1 MKILLTLTYCKF
13 RISQKYVLSRKKL
26 FFNYSSS
33 QNSYGVILN
42 CQSKRLLVNIDGI
55 QLTFWIL
62 DTDYKNYLF
71 TYQCTQVV
79 NGQKISKG

>member
-1 MKILLTLTYCKF
+1 MQILLILIYCKF
-13 RISQKYVLSRKKL
+13 RNQKCLLSRKKL
-26 FFNYSSS
+26 LFSYNSS
-33 QNSYGVILN
+33 QNANGVILN

-55 QLTFWIL
+55 QSTFWIL

-79 NGQKISKG
+79 NAQKISKG